1 MFITPPRIRNERLAI
16 CKSCKWFVKSTM
28 SCGPLRPQNLLGAKK
43 IEVDADEDLT
53 VRHYRK
59 KVKLCGCDMTNKTRL
74 AFASCPAQKWV
85 AVGDDPD
92 KVLKK
97 AKEIRDFILPLKNAG
112 RIESADLKKLFE
124 YASEMQGGKV
134 PYTTCP
140 PCVKEIIDT
149 IAKRVEGVV

>member
-16 CKSCKWFVKSTM
+16 CKACKWFVKSTM

-43 IEVDADEDLT
+43 VEVDADEDLT

-59 KVKLCGCDMTNKTRL
+59 KVKLCGCDMTVKTKL
-74 AFASCPAQKWV
+74 AFVSCPAEKWV
-85 AVGDDPD
+85 SMSMDPN
-92 KVLKK
+92 KAIKK
-97 AKEIRDFILPLKNAG
+97 AREIRDFILPLKSAS
-112 RIESADLKKLFE
+112 RIEGEDLRKLFE
-124 YASEMQGGKV
+124 YASLIEDRRV

-140 PCVKEIIDT
+140 PCIREMINA